1 MDKMVEE
8 LLACLRCPEKLV
20 PLRAASPKE
29 IKALNDRI
37 AKGEVLDVGGSKV
50 EEPVEEGLVRE
61 GDDLLYRVQKGI
73 PILIIEEGIVL

>member
-8 LLACLRCPEKLV
+8 LLESLRCPEKLV
-20 PLRAASPKE
+20 PLRVASSEE
-29 IKALNDRI
+29 IKALNARI
-37 AKGEVLDVGGSKV
+37 AKGEVFDVGGSKV

-73 PILIIEEGIVL
+73 PILIIEEGIPL